1 MAEKG
6 TSYLCPAPG
15 AMARVSLGNAR
26 LGPQGL
32 PSEHTPT
39 EGILHLAAGGLSQPC
54 FRITRESSPETSR
67 ASRPRRPARL
77 QSRGPSP
84 ARSLPCVTP
93 SERGPLPCWSPRL
106 ISVPPPTGSAQEAGR
121 GLPQR
126 PTEGLPGAKPEGE
139 KAGRGRITS
148 PRDLE
153 LPGRTSRAGDDQTEA
168 SPPAGCRPLPGA
180 KPEGEKAGR
189 ARITSPRDL
198 ELPGRTSRA
207 GDDQTEASP
216 PAGCRPPR
224 PTAPQSPGPCRCLPN
239 LGARRVAPL
248 APQAGTRWRT
258 S

>member
-93 SERGPLPCWSPRL
+93 SERGPLPCWSPRI
-106 ISVPPPTGSAQEAGR
+106 ISVPSPTGSAQEAGR

-139 KAGRGRITS
+139 KAGRGRIT
-148 PRDLE
+148 
-153 LPGRTSRAGDDQTEA
+153 
-168 SPPAGCRPLPGA
+168 C
-180 KPEGEKAGR
+180 
-189 ARITSPRDL
+189 PRDL

-248 APQAGTRWRT
+248 APRLAPGGGQAEQCT
-258 S
+258 SHVGSAGGGAPEAAGEAPSMCGGL